1 MTAEPPPHP
10 DDDQPPTEEQRL
22 ALRRIAQKLKQLRE
36 ELDRLNRQPDERARR
51 QAR

>member
-1 MTAEPPPHP
+1 MTAEPTSQPQ
-10 DDDQPPTEEQRL
+10 DDQPQTEEQRL

-36 ELDRLNRQPDERARR
+36 ELDRLNRQPDDRARR